1 MNYNKEASI
10 FLIIS
15 NDSIYIFK
23 ETDNFNTFTQIKNLS
38 LNDILKKE
46 NELIIF

>member
-1 MNYNKEASI
+1 MNYNKETSI

-23 ETDNFNTFTQIKNLS
+23 ETDTFTQIKN
-38 LNDILKKE
+38 
-46 NELIIF
+46 